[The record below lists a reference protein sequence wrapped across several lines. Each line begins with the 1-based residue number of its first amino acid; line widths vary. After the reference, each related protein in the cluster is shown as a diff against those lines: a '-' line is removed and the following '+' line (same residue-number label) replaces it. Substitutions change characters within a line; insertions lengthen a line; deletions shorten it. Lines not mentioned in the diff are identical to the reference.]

1 MLDPF
6 SDSSYHNLTL
16 NGYVSILVRMCEVE
30 FLCPISRFLPGDS
43 DCFLISLGDMSLL
56 KHNTLMTLLS
66 ESRIALSE
74 FNISE
79 IRQQAGP
86 VILAWLALQRLME

>member
-6 SDSSYHNLTL
+6 SDSLYHNLTL
-16 NGYVSILVRMCEVE
+16 NGYMSILVSTCEVE

-43 DCFLISLGDMSLL
+43 DFLISLSDMILL

-66 ESRIALSE
+66 ESRIAQSE

-86 VILAWLALQRLME
+86 VILAWLALQRLM